1 MDEWEIYLTD
11 EVRDW
16 IDALEDRSHLL
27 VVQAIDIL
35 ADRGPALGR
44 PMVDHIEHS
53 AIQNLKELRPASAG
67 RSELRILFAFDPWRS
82 AILLVAGEKGRQ
94 LEAVVPPGGPQGRA
108 AARDLPERASRGR
121 GTGRLMTFTKWS
133 DIRDEHIERVGQ
145 EEFEAGKAQM
155 LAEARGWRLAEI
167 RRRRGMTQA
176 QVAARMG
183 VGKSRIS
190 QIEKGRVSTR
200 DVLDRYVEALG
211 GRLSLMADF
220 GDELLRVG

>member
-1 MDEWEIYLTD
+1 
-11 EVRDW
+11 
-16 IDALEDRSHLL
+16 
-27 VVQAIDIL
+27 
-35 ADRGPALGR
+35 
-44 PMVDHIEHS
+44 
-53 AIQNLKELRPASAG
+53 
-67 RSELRILFAFDPWRS
+67 
-82 AILLVAGEKGRQ
+82 
-94 LEAVVPPGGPQGRA
+94 
-108 AARDLPERASRGR
+108 
-121 GTGRLMTFTKWS
+121 MTFTRWS
-133 DIRDEHIERVGQ
+133 DNRDEHVERVGQ
-145 EEFEAGKAQM
+145 QEFDAGKEQM

>member
-16 IDALEDRSHLL
+16 IDALDDRSHLL

-44 PMVDHIEHS
+44 PRADHIEHS

-67 RSELRILFAFDPWRS
+67 RSELRILFAFDPRRS
-82 AILLVAGEKGRQ
+82 AILLAAGDKAGNWEQWYR
-94 LEAVVPPGGPQGRA
+94 QGRA
-108 AARDLPERASRGR
+108 AAGDLPERTSRGR

-145 EEFEAGKAQM
+145 EEFEAGKEQM
-155 LAEARGWRLAEI
+155 LAEGRGWRLAEI

>member
-1 MDEWEIYLTD
+1 
-11 EVRDW
+11 
-16 IDALEDRSHLL
+16 
-27 VVQAIDIL
+27 
-35 ADRGPALGR
+35 
-44 PMVDHIEHS
+44 MVDHIEHS
-53 AIQNLKELRPASAG
+53 AIQNLRELRPASAG

-82 AILLVAGEKGRQ
+82 AILLVAGDKAGNWRQ
-94 LEAVVPPGGPQGRA
+94 WCRQVIPRAGQLLEIY
-108 AARDLPERASRGR
+108 LKERGRGR
-121 GTGRLMTFTKWS
+121 GTGRLMTFTRWS
-133 DIRDEHIERVGQ
+133 GIRDEHIERVGR
-145 EEFEAGKAQM
+145 EEFEAGKEQM
-155 LAEARGWRLAEI
+155 LAKARGWRLAEI

>member
-1 MDEWEIYLTD
+1 
-11 EVRDW
+11 
-16 IDALEDRSHLL
+16 
-27 VVQAIDIL
+27 
-35 ADRGPALGR
+35 
-44 PMVDHIEHS
+44 
-53 AIQNLKELRPASAG
+53 
-67 RSELRILFAFDPWRS
+67 
-82 AILLVAGEKGRQ
+82 
-94 LEAVVPPGGPQGRA
+94 
-108 AARDLPERASRGR
+108 
-121 GTGRLMTFTKWS
+121 MTFTKWS

-145 EEFEAGKAQM
+145 EEFEAGKEQM
-155 LAEARGWRLAEI
+155 LAEGRGWRLAEI